1 MTEILFIGRDDKAE
15 ALVQAALAPD
25 NHTLHRVHSVA
36 DASNLLAEQRFEIL
50 IIDFDDAAQGP
61 GFDLAQLLGLFLFL
75 PTIALLETFAPEVAV
90 QLVQFGAQDS
100 MVKSDVNTDRLSVA
114 MQCAISRARMAH
126 YDSLTGLPNRAL
138 LIDRLTH
145 AMNQTRRYGQE
156 LVVLFIDLDRFKFV
170 NDTMGHEAGDTVLKT
185 VASRI
190 RDCLRDSDTVA
201 RLGGDEFI
209 VLVANL
215 DHAVSAAPVANKI
228 VESVSEPIMIGTN
241 AATVSP
247 SIGIALFPE
256 DADDADE
263 LMRYADAAMY
273 QAKQAGGEC
282 YQFYRPDMN
291 SAALRRIGLGVALQ
305 RAIRDNEFELHYQ
318 PQIDLKTGLVIGLKA
333 LVRWQH
339 PERGLILPDQFI
351 PLAEELGLMPPLGD
365 LILGMACTQLAEWK
379 LQNRPQLRV
388 AVNLSA
394 QQFNQDDLLEH
405 VESWIERTG
414 ISSSMLEI
422 ELTESS
428 IMNDAVSAAKI
439 LGSLSEAGVRV
450 SIDDFGTGY
459 SSLAHLK
466 RFPLDAL
473 KIDRSF
479 VRDVTHV
486 PSDGAI
492 VRTVIAL
499 AQHLGLDVVAEGVET
514 AEQLEFLRANNC
526 HYAQGYYFSKPV
538 HADDMFAVIEALER
552 DITASA
558 LESVRLEA

>member
-1 MTEILFIGRDDKAE
+1 MTEILFIGRDDNAE

-25 NHTLHRVHSVA
+25 SHALHRAHTVA
-36 DASNLLAEQRFEIL
+36 DASNLLSEQRFDVL
-50 IIDFDDAAQGP
+50 IIDFDNASQGP

-100 MVKSDVNTDRLSVA
+100 LVKSDLNSERLSVA

-138 LIDRLTH
+138 
-145 AMNQTRRYGQE
+145 
-156 LVVLFIDLDRFKFV
+156 LFIDLDRFKFV

-190 RDCLRDSDTVA
+190 RDCLRDSDIVA

-228 VESVSEPIMIGTN
+228 VESVAQPIMMGTN

-247 SIGIALFPE
+247 SIGIALFPK
-256 DADDADE
+256 DTDDADE

-318 PQIDLKTGLVIGLKA
+318 PQIDLKTGLAVGLEA
-333 LVRWQH
+333 LVRWWH
-339 PERGLILPDQFI
+339 PECGLILPDQFI
-351 PLAEELGLMPPLGD
+351 PLAEEL
-365 LILGMACTQLAEWK
+365 A
-379 LQNRPQLRV
+379 
-388 AVNLSA
+388 
-394 QQFNQDDLLEH
+394 
-405 VESWIERTG
+405 
-414 ISSSMLEI
+414 
-422 ELTESS
+422 
-428 IMNDAVSAAKI
+428 
-439 LGSLSEAGVRV
+439 
-450 SIDDFGTGY
+450 
-459 SSLAHLK
+459 
-466 RFPLDAL
+466 
-473 KIDRSF
+473 
-479 VRDVTHV
+479 
-486 PSDGAI
+486 
-492 VRTVIAL
+492 
-499 AQHLGLDVVAEGVET
+499 
-514 AEQLEFLRANNC
+514 
-526 HYAQGYYFSKPV
+526 
-538 HADDMFAVIEALER
+538 
-552 DITASA
+552 
-558 LESVRLEA
+558 